1 MTTYNLLTNPS
12 FIANTTGWDGYT
24 VGVVTGLVATLAT
37 GTNSVTLTTGTTS
50 NMEVGQLLTK
60 TSGAGAF
67 GNSGVVYVKAITN
80 STVFTVGLADT
91 TAQNHATLGSI
102 TFSAGATATLSLDST
117 DPLYGTGYSAK
128 ITAVDSSP
136 YIGIINGLTDASY
149 KAPVIAGDTY
159 TFSAYVKVPVG
170 QATSEFKLRAYFYA
184 SSTLVSFSDAA
195 PQKISSFDGWVR
207 LTFTFTIP
215 ATATFM
221 SGLVF
226 RSSTTTVSTGYNFLV
241 DAVQLQTGLEATS
254 LIYDQGQKNKLIDK
268 SLTNVYID
276 HLTGMKLKADIR
288 LGDFVFNRIDE
299 YGVVW
304 VINNIEGWW
313 TMPQVE
319 VQDLPRGWGDGS
331 YTTYGRFGSRQIT
344 ITGSF
349 LLQDTDTQLEAAR
362 NRLIN
367 AINLVKKDAW
377 LVLNEDTPKALKV
390 RISGT
395 PEISTINPRGK
406 TDFSIGLVSADPI
419 KYKWAD
425 ARDDGY
431 ALTTANSN
439 AEVVTIRNEGNT
451 PVTAIFEIIG
461 PTTGPVSLFN
471 KTSEQLIDVI
481 YKLNKYRTYTV
492 TGAEVSGG
500 NLVFT
505 TNTIHGFSSGE
516 AVDILNVVDIFGIV
530 SVICTS
536 ANSLDVITSVKHSF
550 SPGQNIY
557 LTGVSGLA
565 GYSNITDGEYYITAV
580 YRGNEN
586 GDYKFTITKVGLTQ
600 VTAPSV
606 NASGAKFSVWANTSA
621 ISFDSGN
628 NIATVNTSSE
638 HGFTTGDQVVISN
651 TSAVYDGTFI
661 VTGTPSTSSFEY
673 NLFESRTIRSITY
686 RESTTSLGTIRY
698 ATTLDAQVDD
708 YITIDGVNEDF
719 NGTHKV
725 VSANSTAITFNKK
738 FSSATPNASANT
750 GTVYVSQLSDRSS
763 VAFTSG
769 RVHYGN
775 IYNGYYNVGS
785 VSSNTPT
792 QFSVVRPNFYPNV
805 VNTTITTYDGAAGN
819 PLSRIYAETLSIDTY
834 TRDIALNGEVGGYRS
849 KLDTIVDW
857 IELQPGDNEITFE
870 DLNKNFVTYVAYTTT
885 GNTATITTT
894 ADHNFVV
901 GSLVKLIG
909 LNTIAGG
916 SNVFANASIATVA
929 NIADTRSFT
938 FVPTNSSGAS
948 NINSTLVTSGYIYEV
963 SPAYVNIYYRSGWI
977 G

>member
-1 MTTYNLLTNPS
+1 MTIYNLLTNPS
-12 FIANTTGWDGYT
+12 FIANTTGWS
-24 VGVVTGLVATLAT
+24 GLAISG
-37 GTNSVTLTTGTTS
+37 GTNPTISTDTS
-50 NMEVGQLLTK
+50 
-60 TSGAGAF
+60 
-67 GNSGVVYVKAITN
+67 
-80 STVFTVGLADT
+80 
-91 TAQNHATLGSI
+91 
-102 TFSAGATATLSLDST
+102 
-117 DPLYGTGYSAK
+117 DPLYGTGFSAK
-128 ITAVDSSP
+128 VAFATTSPFSGLITDDSYRVAV
-136 YIGIINGLTDASY
+136 NG
-149 KAPVIAGDTY
+149 GQTY
-159 TFSAYVKVPVG
+159 TLSAYVKVPIG
-170 QATSEFKLRAYFYA
+170 QASSDFKLRAYFYTA
-184 SSTLVSFSDAA
+184 SSGGSNTTQDSA
-195 PQKISSFDGWVR
+195 PTKITSHDGWVR
-207 LTFTFTIP
+207 LVFTFDIP
-215 ATATFM
+215 TSAAYTHFRAFI
-221 SGLVF
+221 F
-226 RSSTTTVSTGYNFLV
+226 RSTSTDPGAGYNFLV
-241 DAVQLQTGLEATS
+241 DAVQLQTGSEATS
-254 LIYDQGQKNKLIDK
+254 LIYDQGQKNKLVDK
-268 SLTNVYID
+268 ALTNVYID

-304 VINNIEGWW
+304 VVNNIEGWW

-362 NRLIN
+362 GRLIN

-377 LVLNEDTPKALKV
+377 LIVNEDTPKALKV

-395 PEISTINPRGK
+395 PEISTINPRGR

-461 PTTGPVSLFN
+461 PTAGPVSLFN

-492 TGAEVSGG
+492 IGAQVSDG
-500 NLVFT
+500 NMIFT
-505 TNTIHGFSSGE
+505 TNTTHGFSSGE

-530 SVICTS
+530 AVICTS
-536 ANSLDVITSVKHSF
+536 ADSLDVITSVKHGF
-550 SPGQNIY
+550 SVGQNIY
-557 LTGVSGLA
+557 LTGISGLA
-565 GYSNITDGEYYITAV
+565 GYSAITDGEYYITAV
-580 YRGNEN
+580 YRGTD
-586 GDYKFTITKVGLTQ
+586 DYKFRITKVGLTQ
-600 VTAPSV
+600 ATAASV
-606 NASGAKFSVWANTSA
+606 QASGAKFSVWANTSA

-628 NIATVNTSSE
+628 NIATVQTDAD
-638 HGFTTGDQVVISN
+638 HGFTVGDQVVISN
-651 TSAVYDGTFI
+651 TSAVYNGTFV
-661 VTGTPSTSSFEY
+661 VTANPSTSSFEY
-673 NLFESRTIRSITY
+673 NLFESQTIQPITY
-686 RESTTSLGTIRY
+686 RESTVSLGTIRY
-698 ATTLDAQVDD
+698 ATTLNAQADD

-738 FSSATPNASANT
+738 FPSATPNASSNT
-750 GTVYVSQLSDRSS
+750 GTVYLSQLSDRSS
-763 VAFTSG
+763 ASYTSG

-785 VSSNTPT
+785 VSSNTPS

-805 VNTTITTYDGAAGN
+805 ANTTITTYDSSAGN

-870 DLNKNFVTYVAYTTT
+870 DLNKNFVTYAQYTHT
-885 GNTATITTT
+885 TTT
-894 ADHNFVV
+894 ATLTTSSDHNFVV
-901 GSLVKLIG
+901 GSQVKLIG
-909 LNTIAGG
+909 LNTVAGG
-916 SNVFANASIATVA
+916 SNVFANASTATVVTVP
-929 NIADTRSFT
+929 DTKSFT
-938 FVPTNSSGAS
+938 FTPTNTNGAA